1 MLQTMKNR
9 AAAIRARR
17 RAKGVTLL
25 ELAMY
30 LGIAGIIAGGVMTY
44 YSSSSN
50 AQKVTDSLSML
61 GSVQQTVR
69 GIMAGSADYTDITT
83 NIVAS
88 SNQLPRKWVKGT
100 GATASLVNPFN
111 GTVIVQPTGTGTRFS
126 VALSGLPRDAC
137 TKLAVADLG
146 PGVASTTIAATGTA
160 AAAAAPTNTTV
171 TVTAAN
177 TQCSGSANSI
187 AWDFY

>member
-1 MLQTMKNR
+1 MLQTINNR

-50 AQKVTDSLSML
+50 AQRVTDSLSML

-69 GIMAGSADYTDITT
+69 AIYAGSSDFTGVDAAV
-83 NIVAS
+83 VAN
-88 SNQLPRKWVKGT
+88 SNQLPRKWVSGT
-100 GATASLVNPFN
+100 TIKNPFN
-111 GTVIVQPTGTGTRFS
+111 GSVLVAAANTNSRFTVSMT
-126 VALSGLPRDAC
+126 GLPRDAC

-146 PGVASTTIAATGTA
+146 PGVASVA
-160 AAAAAPTNTTV
+160 AASGASATV
-171 TVTAAN
+171 GADGAFLTPVTASTA
-177 TQCSGSANSI
+177 CSGAQNSI
-187 AWDFY
+187 IWNFY